1 MVPKVMSNKVEG
13 WKAWSTDLMEHVD
26 STTPGMNEFLEQL
39 GKLDD
44 EPSPSFLQFYSGKI
58 DVELERVKMY
68 RTLKKLTDGEAKKVV
83 VAVKGEDGL
92 EAWQRLVNNFE
103 PTLAGRQG
111 RALNELTDMIKKPAK
126 TTEDTRHMIV
136 ELMEKIRIAEE
147 LAAVAFADI
156 GNLLGWGKDGLTVK
170 RIGQLSPVQR
180 RALSAVTIT
189 RSAAGATV
197 RLVMHDKLAA
207 LEKLCRM
214 FGLYEP
220 AAAKKGAADAAAAMS
235 DVERAQRLAAIL
247 RLADKTKAEDGAAD
261 G

>member
-1 MVPKVMSNKVEG
+1 MGTARRGPDG
-13 WKAWSTDLMEHVD
+13 
-26 STTPGMNEFLEQL
+26 
-39 GKLDD
+39 
-44 EPSPSFLQFYSGKI
+44 
-58 DVELERVKMY
+58 
-68 RTLKKLTDGEAKKVV
+68 LTDFERDICHAVDRGLNDREAYREVRPQSATARQTAASYV
-83 VAVKGEDGL
+83 WGIRHRPHCA
-92 EAWQRLVNNFE
+92 AY
-103 PTLAGRQG
+103 LAD
-111 RALNELTDMIKKPAK
+111 LKAK
-126 TTEDTRHMIV
+126 SLSRH
-136 ELMEKIRIAEE
+136 LDRKDRIAEE